1 MENHIST
8 NNRNES
14 LAGNS
19 LDFDTRNNDSKDS
32 EINMD
37 NLIAYQDHLDLEE
50 DPKIQG
56 RIMT

>member
-50 DPKIQG
+50 DPKI
-56 RIMT
+56 